1 MVARSIG
8 EGRASERAERSEN
21 GVSGAERVS
30 GAGRIDG
37 ERCTRQCGRVADV
50 SRARGRGR
58 HLHQVS
64 RTGVHQKAAGGG
76 QRTGRGRQARR
87 QRATGIDGDV
97 GNVPS
102 ARERAA
108 GVHGCGARDA
118 AGHRKGAAVDRG
130 CARVGVGAGERQRS
144 RPGFGQYARAG
155 NVGGERQRVRE
166 VCNDA
171 AIVNDCW
178 GDDGTGEAADAEIE
192 RAARPDA
199 RKAGRIDHASVC
211 NRECSGRAGA
221 GMAEGERIGDVQGR
235 PGAGHGDERAAI
247 GLIADM
253 QERAGGVDGAAVG
266 NRESSGSPES
276 AVADRHLA
284 AHVPRRAGAGHRHAR
299 RAQNSKG
306 IDFGGA
312 LTVEHAPTG
321 NC

>member
-87 QRATGIDGDV
+87 QRAAGIDDHVYDV
-97 GNVPS
+97 SG
-102 ARERAA
+102 AGEHAA
-108 GVHGCGARDA
+108 GVHGCCARDA
-118 AGHRKGAAVDRG
+118 ACHRQRAAVDRG

-144 RPGFGQYARAG
+144 RAGFGQRAGAG

-171 AIVNDCW
+171 AIVNDCG
-178 GDDGTGEAADAEIE
+178 GDDGTGEAADAKIE
-192 RAARPDA
+192 RAASTDA
-199 RKAGRIDHASVC
+199 GKAGRIDHGAVC
-211 NRECSGRAGA
+211 NREC
-221 GMAEGERIGDVQGR
+221 
-235 PGAGHGDERAAI
+235 
-247 GLIADM
+247 
-253 QERAGGVDGAAVG
+253 
-266 NRESSGSPES
+266 
-276 AVADRHLA
+276 
-284 AHVPRRAGAGHRHAR
+284 RRWRW
-299 RAQNSKG
+299 
-306 IDFGGA
+306 
-312 LTVEHAPTG
+312 
-321 NC
+321 